1 MNVSPYTVAE
11 ESLPMSSMGRG
22 QGGMQRTSAPL
33 GPNMYDQGAAS
44 KVGVN
49 TQPYNNERLLQ
60 QNVLQN
66 TTAAAPQA
74 NANAVQ
80 QARKGQLVEDNA
92 EYKANAMLEE
102 RKSEILTVL
111 GAPAT
116 LAMGNMSPPEQAK
129 FRQDIATGKA
139 MSMGVN
145 PDLVAEQVSVRR
157 YG

>member
-1 MNVSPYTVAE
+1 ME
-11 ESLPMSSMGRG
+11 
-22 QGGMQRTSAPL
+22 RTAAPK
-33 GPNMYDQGAAS
+33 GPNMFDSGPAS
-44 KVGVN
+44 KVAAN

-60 QNVLQN
+60 QNILQN
-66 TTAAAPQA
+66 TTAAAGQA
-74 NANAVQ
+74 NADAVNQ
-80 QARKGQLVEDNA
+80 SRKMQLVQDNA
-92 EYKANAMLEE
+92 DYKANQMLEE
-102 RKSEILTVL
+102 RKSEILSVI

>member
-1 MNVSPYTVAE
+1 MQGTPFTVAE
-11 ESLPMSSMGRG
+11 EALGQSSAMRG
-22 QGGMQRTSAPL
+22 LGGMERTSAPK
-33 GPNMYDQGAAS
+33 GPNMYDGGAAS
-44 KVGVN
+44 KVQVN

-60 QNVLQN
+60 QNILQN
-66 TTAAAPQA
+66 TAAAAPQA
-74 NANAVQ
+74 NVDAVQ
-80 QARKGQLVEDNA
+80 QVRKGQLVQDNA
-92 EYKANAMLEE
+92 EYKANSMLEE
-102 RKSEILTVL
+102 RKSEILSVM

>member
-1 MNVSPYTVAE
+1 
-11 ESLPMSSMGRG
+11 MSSMGRG

-74 NANAVQ
+74 NANAVS
-80 QARKGQLVEDNA
+80 KLVKVSLLRTTLSTRQIEFKN
-92 EYKANAMLEE
+92 
-102 RKSEILTVL
+102 RVL
-111 GAPAT
+111 
-116 LAMGNMSPPEQAK
+116 
-129 FRQDIATGKA
+129 
-139 MSMGVN
+139 
-145 PDLVAEQVSVRR
+145 
-157 YG
+157 

>member
-22 QGGMQRTSAPL
+22 QSGMQRTSAPL

-74 NANAVQ
+74 NADAVQ
-80 QARKGQLVEDNA
+80 QARKGQLVQDNA
-92 EYKANAMLEE
+92 EYKANAMLES

-139 MSMGVN
+139 MSMGIN

>member
-1 MNVSPYTVAE
+1 MNVSPYTIAE

-22 QGGMQRTSAPL
+22 QSGMQRTSAPL

-74 NANAVQ
+74 NADAVQ
-80 QARKGQLVEDNA
+80 QARKGQLVQDNA
-92 EYKANAMLEE
+92 EYKANAMLES

>member
-22 QGGMQRTSAPL
+22 QSGMQRTSAPL

-92 EYKANAMLEE
+92 QYKTNRA
-102 RKSEILTVL
+102 
-111 GAPAT
+111 AT
-116 LAMGNMSPPEQAK
+116 EFL
-129 FRQDIATGKA
+129 
-139 MSMGVN
+139 
-145 PDLVAEQVSVRR
+145 
-157 YG
+157 